1 MSQTLTTLVSKVRY
15 LIGDISSTSKD
26 IFTYGSSAVFTL
38 SEENPIAITAVSVND
53 IESGVTYTFDTDTN
67 KVTIT
72 SSLTSGDTVT
82 IDYTYYPNYSANEI
96 EAAVR
101 SSLVHLSVNNFYDFI
116 VEEDDAIYPE
126 PDTRET
132 NLIAMITSILL
143 EPNNISYSLPDIKI
157 TSPDNLST
165 SDKIRR
171 TIAICKKNSHGIFF
185 LA

>member
-1 MSQTLTTLVSKVRY
+1 MSLTLTSLVTTVRY
-15 LIGDISSTSKD
+15 LIGDISSIEKD

-38 SEENPIAITAVSVND
+38 SEENIIAISAVSVND
-53 IESGVTYTFDTDTN
+53 IESGVTYTFDSDTN

-72 SSLTSGDTVT
+72 SSITSGDTVT

-96 EAAVR
+96 ESAIR

-116 VEEDDAIYPE
+116 VEEDDAVYPE

-143 EPNNISYSLPDIKI
+143 EPNNVSYSLPDVKI

-165 SDKIRR
+165 SDKIRK
-171 TIAICKKNSHGIFF
+171 TIAIYKKNSHGVFF